1 MASCTALV
9 PFSHASPFTDALRL
23 PERQIAIGARTFLI
37 TQAWAPDG
45 RGGTG
50 RGEEAAGMGFGG
62 SVYGCS
68 IALAHHLCVARP
80 ELIRGRAVLELG
92 AGLALASLAAAAH
105 GAARVVATDGDGAV
119 VALAAAAAARNG
131 VAEGPSF
138 SVRRLRW
145 GVPGDAVAGME
156 VVVAA
161 DVVAAPYARS
171 LRALADTVE
180 LLLPPAGGA
189 GGSGGGVFVL
199 AYQRRGAEERAF
211 FSDMDAR
218 GWAREEVGRDA
229 LLGDFREAQ
238 PGAQPVQIFV
248 FQRRAI

>member
-80 ELIRGRAVLELG
+80 ELIRVEIDGTAP
-92 AGLALASLAAAAH
+92 AL
-105 GAARVVATDGDGAV
+105 
-119 VALAAAAAARNG
+119 
-131 VAEGPSF
+131 
-138 SVRRLRW
+138 
-145 GVPGDAVAGME
+145 
-156 VVVAA
+156 VVAA
-161 DVVAAPYARS
+161 ESYHPWWSVVVDGVVQA
-171 LRALADTVE
+171 TV
-180 LLLPPAGGA
+180 A
-189 GGSGGGVFVL
+189 
-199 AYQRRGAEERAF
+199 
-211 FSDMDAR
+211 
-218 GWAREEVGRDA
+218 
-229 LLGDFREAQ
+229 
-238 PGAQPVQIFV
+238 
-248 FQRRAI
+248 